1 MKKAMLVTLVL
12 IALVLAACGNEKPA
26 PTTEPTILF
35 IPGVE
40 DSIFDD
46 PTIGGEIGELPQP
59 TTPNPGAT
67 EPTGNVPAPTQPT
80 QPVAPTLPT
89 DPVEPGQPTQPVTPT
104 QPTQPEDPQNPEDP
118 ADTTRPTTPVVDPTQ
133 PTEPEATQPVY
144 DIIDYASLT
153 YEQWVALP
161 VEQAQNVVLSLK
173 TTADYDAF
181 FAWYNKALEDYKAAH
196 PGIEVGNGPIDM
208 NELLG
213 NKGN

>member
-12 IALVLAACGNEKPA
+12 VALVLAACGNEKPA

-46 PTIGGEIGELPQP
+46 PTIGGEIGELP
-59 TTPNPGAT
+59 
-67 EPTGNVPAPTQPT
+67 
-80 QPVAPTLPT
+80 
-89 DPVEPGQPTQPVTPT
+89 QPTQPVTPT